1 MATRKAMQATVT
13 GLIILAL
20 LVAAVFFY
28 LNWDQSKQ
36 QLGKKEANI
45 DQLESSLQEMEVRLD
60 NLTLQNEDLANLLK
74 GQQTKA
80 EEAEKKAEALA
91 AAEKRMKAK
100 MEKTLA
106 QAAEEKAE
114 FEAKLEAQ
122 KQKEA
127 SSRASLEEKLNS
139 AIASK
144 NVVISRLQDKLRVD
158 VADKILFDLGS
169 ANLLPGGKKVLD
181 ELALVLADSDAQT
194 IQVAGHTDD
203 LPIKSGSV
211 RYPTNWELSAARA
224 LSAVRYLEEVCGI
237 QGDKLAAVAHGQ
249 YQPRVP
255 NDSAENR
262 AKNRRI
268 EILLSPVIE
277 QED

>member
-1 MATRKAMQATVT
+1 MATMKAVWATVT
-13 GLIILAL
+13 GLVIIAL
-20 LVAAVFFY
+20 LIAAGFFY
-28 LNWDQSKQ
+28 VNWTQSQ
-36 QLGKKEANI
+36 
-45 DQLESSLQEMEVRLD
+45 DQLAQKKTDLSQLEAQIKALEVRID
-60 NLTLQNEDLANLLK
+60 NLNLQNEDLTNLLK

-80 EEAEKKAEALA
+80 EEAQQKAEALA
-91 AAEKRMKAK
+91 AAEKQMKAK
-100 MEKTLA
+100 MEKALA
-106 QAAEEKAE
+106 KAAQERAE
-114 FEAKLEAQ
+114 YEAKLEAQ
-122 KQKEA
+122 KKKEA
-127 SSRASLEEKLNS
+127 DSRATLEDKLNQ

-158 VADKILFDLGS
+158 VADKILFELGS
-169 ANLLPGGKKVLD
+169 AELLPGGKKVLD
-181 ELALVLADSDAQT
+181 DLALVLADSDEQT

-203 LPIKSGSV
+203 LPIKSASF

-237 QGDKLAAVAHGQ
+237 DGEKLAAVAHGQ

-268 EILLSPVIE
+268 EILLSPIT
-277 QED
+277 QTED

>member
-1 MATRKAMQATVT
+1 MAAKKAVQATAA
-13 GLIILAL
+13 GLLILAL
-20 LVAAVFFY
+20 LAAAVFFY
-28 LNWDQSKQ
+28 LNWDQSRQK
-36 QLGKKEANI
+36 LADKEANQS
-45 DQLESSLQEMEVRLD
+45 QLESQIKQLEVRLD

-74 GQQTKA
+74 GQKSKA
-80 EEAEKKAEALA
+80 EQAEKQAEALA

-100 MEKTLA
+100 MEQALA
-106 QAAEEKAE
+106 KAAEERAE
-114 FEAKLEAQ
+114 YEAKLEAQ
-122 KQKEA
+122 KKQEA
-127 SSRASLEEKLNS
+127 NSRASLEEKLND

-158 VADKILFDLGS
+158 VADKILFELGS
-169 ANLLPGGKKVLD
+169 AELLPGGKKVLD
-181 ELALVLADSDAQT
+181 ELALVLADSDEQM

-203 LPIKSGSV
+203 LPISSASF

-237 QGDKLAAVAHGQ
+237 KGEKLAAVAHGP

-255 NDSAENR
+255 NDSPENR

-268 EILLSPVIE
+268 EILLSPIIE
-277 QED
+277 VED